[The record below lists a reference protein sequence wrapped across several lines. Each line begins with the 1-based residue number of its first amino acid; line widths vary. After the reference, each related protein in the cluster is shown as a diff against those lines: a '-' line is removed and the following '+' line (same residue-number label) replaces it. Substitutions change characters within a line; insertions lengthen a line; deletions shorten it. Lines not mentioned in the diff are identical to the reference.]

1 MHHNLSWIKSYLCTT
16 MTNERLNGLALLSVY
31 NDTSCIPTT
40 AELRAEFLKKKRHL
54 MESTL
59 LY

>member
-1 MHHNLSWIKSYLCTT
+1 MHHNLSWIKSYLHTT

-31 NDTSCIPTT
+31 NDTLYIPTT
-40 AELRAEFLKKKRHL
+40 AELRAEFLKKKRRL

-59 LY
+59 L

>member
-16 MTNERLNGLALLSVY
+16 MTGYEGLALLSVY
-31 NDTSCIPTT
+31 NDTSYIPTT
-40 AELRAEFLKKKRHL
+40 AELRAEFLKKKRRL

-59 LY
+59 L